1 MRDLQVFPASA
12 LRVIVSA
19 EAKRVPGRLQAVPR
33 SRGLARQVGDHV
45 GVPVLQPRFVHLDV
59 TDDEGWALRSNACS
73 PSAAASTSSSTTPA
87 PATSRRSRRRGG
99 DDDDRALAREPIR
112 HRTAD
117 PGSRARD
124 ERHASL
130 ETSHAGSVRTTLMTS
145 GPSPARGGRPP
156 RGPPAQ
162 GPVITAPSRPTR
174 GRSLCA
180 SPRRRGTTAVRSGRG
195 TSGSEQRPCSVTSSA
210 VDDRRNTCSAV
221 APVRRVACRAVKKL
235 TRGTMLIAL

>member
-1 MRDLQVFPASA
+1 MRDLQVFSASA

-19 EAKRVPGRLQAVPR
+19 ESKRVPVRLQAVPR
-33 SRGLARQVGDHV
+33 SRGLARQVGDDV
-45 GVPVLQPRFVHLDV
+45 GVPVLEPRFVDLDV
-59 TDDEGWALRSNACS
+59 TDEEGWALRSNACS

-87 PATSRRSRRRGG
+87 PATSRRSRRRG

-112 HRTAD
+112 RRTAD
-117 PGSRARD
+117 PASRARD

-130 ETSHAGSVRTTLMTS
+130 ETSHAGPVRTTLMTS
-145 GPSPARGGRPP
+145 APSPARGGRPP

-162 GPVITAPSRPTR
+162 GPVITAASRPTR

-195 TSGSEQRPCSVTSSA
+195 TSGSEQRPCVVTSSA
-210 VDDRRNTCSAV
+210 VGGRRNVCPAV

-235 TRGTMLIAL
+235 TRGTKLIAL